1 MRAACCYVALLQRG
15 CSVPQASLGG
25 LSCLEGSLEG
35 DSSREEGRNGLCH
48 MQTCALN
55 NNLVSNHRITLQ
67 SGVELSDPYVSFPTW
82 DVLY

>member
-1 MRAACCYVALLQRG
+1 MALLQRG

-25 LSCLEGSLEG
+25 LSCLEG

-48 MQTCALN
+48 VQTCALN